1 MKVDEGLASARSTV
15 GSRDTIHAPMQW
27 ISCAAAIILFS
38 LVPSSH
44 NVLSPLVGSSGAYAL
59 GTVLMLGLV
68 AAMPAVWP
76 QLGTSR
82 HDVRTK
88 PIVAL
93 MIVSAGI
100 PLLAVVA
107 FNLLAT
113 VFAGPL
119 DPNRGDMLVI
129 IEHAIS
135 LFLEGGNPYSIHK
148 VPWDAPLSYGP
159 VLWLPFVVPHVLR
172 IDLRVITLAMQFVV
186 PLSLLVAA
194 AFTVRRGETAKSI
207 SLLSLALALTFNPDL
222 QRFHAIGHTQ
232 IYWPLL
238 LAFTGLLASRRYT
251 ASGRC
256 ARPDGRG
263 THDVRIDRPGLFS
276 VPREQSC
283 SNRASGSC
291 LRHCG
296 GCAISSVSDRRPRKA
311 PLCDVRGL
319 PQADEGLRLVLDDLD
334 AEHVWHH
341 GPSSRTR
348 PRSATSNWFRSSRCS
363 PRMPSP
369 GARYGAAVDPN
380 HGWSSAC
387 SCSA

>member
-1 MKVDEGLASARSTV
+1 MAVKVDEGPASARSTV

-38 LVPSSH
+38 LVPASH
-44 NVLSPLVGSSGAYAL
+44 NVLSRLVGSSGAYAL

-76 QLGTSR
+76 QRGNSGD
-82 HDVRTK
+82 DVRTR

-93 MIVSAGI
+93 TIAFAGI
-100 PLLAVVA
+100 TLLAVVA
-107 FNLLAT
+107 FKLLAT

-135 LFLEGGNPYSIHK
+135 LFREGGNPYSIHK

-186 PLSLLVAA
+186 PLSLFVAA
-194 AFTVRRGETAKSI
+194 AFTVRRGGTAKSI

-251 ASGRC
+251 AAAVVLGLMVA
-256 ARPDGRG
+256 AR
-263 THDVRIDRPGLFS
+263 TTFVSI
-276 VPREQSC
+276 VPVFFLS
-283 SNRASGSC
+283 
-291 LRHCG
+291 
-296 GCAISSVSDRRPRKA
+296 
-311 PLCDVRGL
+311 
-319 PQADEGLRLVLDDLD
+319 LV
-334 AEHVWHH
+334 
-341 GPSSRTR
+341 SSRVLTVR
-348 PRSATSNWFRSSRCS
+348 QVAAFVI
-363 PRMPSP
+363 
-369 GARYGAAVDPN
+369 AAAVPFLPFLIADPEKLRYAMF
-380 HGWSSAC
+380 GSTSS
-387 SCSA
+387 